1 MDTMKRINILLVLFV
16 YALVGSAQN
25 ETKTIEL
32 GEVEIK
38 AAKVIHKPDGQI
50 IYPTETQKNAS
61 HSGYSILQKLSL
73 PNIRVDEVSQSLSA
87 IDGRGSIQLRIN
99 GIIVGRE
106 EMLALSPGSIS
117 RIDFIDNPGV
127 RYGEGIAYVINIL
140 TRRADSGYTVGID
153 LTQALTVKSGN
164 DLIYGKWNAGN
175 SELSLSYNFG
185 YKDFKGNRTH
195 ETAHYLLTDGS
206 THTIE
211 RNDLASRSRNFNNGL
226 QLKYN
231 LADSADYVFQ
241 ASLKADFSHIPNNYN
256 RKRIIEEDEQYIATQ
271 RERNRSSS
279 PVLDLYFFKQLT
291 PRQSLTLNAVGTYI
305 ATSLR
310 SSYDEGAPYAYRVEG
325 KTYSL
330 MSEAIY
336 ENRLKPFTFTAGAN
350 YMQKYTKNKYTGD
363 VNSVNPMHNR
373 SVYAFAEIKG
383 KLGLIRYVA
392 GVGGSYLDYR
402 QQAHDYQ
409 YWLFRPKAS
418 VAYNPVQAVQLKYDF
433 QISEHVSRV
442 AMISNTSIRNNSM
455 EWTLGNPD
463 IRPNREQAHTFQI
476 SYTHP
481 RFQSFVQAYGKRC
494 HQPNMATYI
503 RTEDNRFVYT
513 QLNQKEIDVLN
524 LMLYANGWIVPDK
537 LSIALSGT
545 LFRCFNFGEDY
556 THCKTFYSGTANV
569 QAYLGKLTLSAFMDS
584 GFRFLEGETEGFNGS
599 FVSLNASYR
608 YKNLNL
614 SLAWQQPFRNRYKQ
628 FQSDVY
634 NRYVRKTTALH
645 CRDLGN
651 FVSLNI
657 AWKFSQGRAYKDVR
671 RNIEQK
677 ADKDTG
683 ILR

>member
-1 MDTMKRINILLVLFV
+1 MKRINILLVLFV

-330 MSEAIY
+330 MSEAVY

-463 IRPNREQAHTFQI
+463 IRPNREQAHTFQV

>member
-1 MDTMKRINILLVLFV
+1 MKRINILLVLFV

-241 ASLKADFSHIPNNYN
+241 ASLKADFSHVPNNYN

-291 PRQSLTLNAVGTYI
+291 SRQSLTLNAVGTYI

-383 KLGLIRYVA
+383 KLGPIRYVA

>member
-1 MDTMKRINILLVLFV
+1 MKRINILLVLFV

-153 LTQALTVKSGN
+153 LAQALTAKSGN

-185 YKDFKGNRTH
+185 YKDFKGNRTD
-195 ETAHYLLTDGS
+195 ETAHYRLTDGS
-206 THTIE
+206 VRTIG
-211 RNDLASRSRNFNNGL
+211 RNDIASRSRSFSNGL

-310 SSYDEGAPYAYRVEG
+310 SSYDEGAPYAYQVEG

-373 SVYAFAEIKG
+373 SVYAFAEING
-383 KLGLIRYVA
+383 TLGPVRYVA

>member
-1 MDTMKRINILLVLFV
+1 MKRINILLVLFV

-140 TRRADSGYTVGID
+140 TRRADSGYAVGID
-153 LTQALTVKSGN
+153 LTQALTAKSGN

-256 RKRIIEEDEQYIATQ
+256 RKQILEGNEEYLATQ

-291 PRQSLTLNAVGTYI
+291 SRQSLTLNAVGTYI

-330 MSEAIY
+330 MSEAVY

-350 YMQKYTKNKYTGD
+350 YMQKYTRNEYTGD

-383 KLGLIRYVA
+383 KLGPIRYVA

-463 IRPNREQAHTFQI
+463 IRPNREQAHTFQV

-556 THCKTFYSGTANV
+556 THCKTFYSGTASV

>member
-1 MDTMKRINILLVLFV
+1 MKRINILLVLFV

-271 RERNRSSS
+271 CERNRSSS

-291 PRQSLTLNAVGTYI
+291 SRQSLTLNAVGTYI

>member
-1 MDTMKRINILLVLFV
+1 MKRINILLVLFV

-153 LTQALTVKSGN
+153 LAQALTAKSGN

-185 YKDFKGNRTH
+185 YKDFKGNRTD
-195 ETAHYLLTDGS
+195 ETAHYRLTDGAVR
-206 THTIE
+206 TIG
-211 RNDLASRSRNFNNGL
+211 RNDIASRSRSFSNGL

-241 ASLKADFSHIPNNYN
+241 ASLNAGFSHVPDNYN
-256 RKRIIEEDEQYIATQ
+256 RKQILEGNEEYLATQ

-291 PRQSLTLNAVGTYI
+291 SRQSLTLNAVGTYI

-310 SSYDEGAPYAYRVEG
+310 SSYDEGAPYAYQVEG

>member
-1 MDTMKRINILLVLFV
+1 MKRINILQVLFV

-463 IRPNREQAHTFQI
+463 IRPNREQAHTFQV

>member
-1 MDTMKRINILLVLFV
+1 MKRVQILFILGV
-16 YALVGSAQN
+16 YAFTASAQN
-25 ETKTIEL
+25 ETKTVNL
-32 GEVEIK
+32 QAVEVK

-50 IYPTETQKNAS
+50 IYPTEAQKNAS

-73 PNIRVDEVSQSLSA
+73 PNIRVDEVSQNLSA
-87 IDGRGSIQLRIN
+87 IDGRGNIQLRIN

-106 EMLALSPGSIS
+106 EMLALSPESIS
-117 RIDFIDNPGV
+117 RIDFVDNPGV

-153 LTQALTVKSGN
+153 LTQAMTAKLGN
-164 DLIYGKWNAGN
+164 DLIYGKWNAGK

-185 YKDFKGNRTH
+185 YKDFKGNRTD
-195 ETAHYLLTDGS
+195 ETAHYRLTDGS

-211 RNDLASRSRNFNNGL
+211 RNDFASRSRNFNNGL

-271 RERNRSSS
+271 RERNLSSS
-279 PVLDLYFFKQLT
+279 PVLDLYFFKQLSS
-291 PRQSLTLNAVGTYI
+291 RQSLTLNAVGTYI
-305 ATSLR
+305 TTSLNY
-310 SSYDEGAPYAYRVEG
+310 SYDEGSLYAYKVDGE
-325 KTYSL
+325 TYSL
-330 MSEAIY
+330 ISEAIY

-383 KLGLIRYVA
+383 KLGPIRYVA

-481 RFQSFVQAYGKRC
+481 RFQFFVQAYGKRC

-556 THCKTFYSGTANV
+556 THCKTFYSGTASV

-651 FVSLNI
+651 FVSPNI

>member
-271 RERNRSSS
+271 RECNRSSS

-291 PRQSLTLNAVGTYI
+291 SRQSLTLNAVGTYI

-383 KLGLIRYVA
+383 KLGPIRYVA

-657 AWKFSQGRAYKDVR
+657 AWKFSHGRAYKDVR

>member
-1 MDTMKRINILLVLFV
+1 MKRINILLVLFV

-140 TRRADSGYTVGID
+140 TRRADSGYAVGID
-153 LTQALTVKSGN
+153 LTQALTAKSGN

-185 YKDFKGNRTH
+185 YKDFKGNRTD
-195 ETAHYLLTDGS
+195 ETAHYRLTDGAVR
-206 THTIE
+206 TIG
-211 RNDLASRSRNFNNGL
+211 RNDIASRSRSFSNGL

-241 ASLKADFSHIPNNYN
+241 ASLNAGFSHVPDNYN

-330 MSEAIY
+330 MSEAVY

-383 KLGLIRYVA
+383 KLGPIRYVA

-463 IRPNREQAHTFQI
+463 IRPNREQAHTFQV

>member
-1 MDTMKRINILLVLFV
+1 MKRINILLVLFV

-291 PRQSLTLNAVGTYI
+291 SRQSLTLNAVGTYI

-463 IRPNREQAHTFQI
+463 IRPNREQAHTFQV

>member
-1 MDTMKRINILLVLFV
+1 MKRINILLVLFV

-291 PRQSLTLNAVGTYI
+291 PRQSLTLNAVVTYI
-305 ATSLR
+305 ATLLR

-383 KLGLIRYVA
+383 KLGPIRYVA

>member
-1 MDTMKRINILLVLFV
+1 MKRINILLVLFV

-153 LTQALTVKSGN
+153 LAQALTAKSGN
-164 DLIYGKWNAGN
+164 DLIYGKWNAGK

-185 YKDFKGNRTH
+185 YKDFKGNRTD
-195 ETAHYLLTDGS
+195 ETAHYRLTDGAVR
-206 THTIE
+206 TIG
-211 RNDLASRSRNFNNGL
+211 RNDIASRSRSFSNGL

-241 ASLKADFSHIPNNYN
+241 ASLNAGFSHVPDNYN
-256 RKRIIEEDEQYIATQ
+256 RKQILEGNEEYLATQ

-291 PRQSLTLNAVGTYI
+291 SRQSLTLNAVGTYI

-330 MSEAIY
+330 MSEAVY

-383 KLGLIRYVA
+383 KLGPIRYVA
-392 GVGGSYLDYR
+392 GVGGSYLDYC

-657 AWKFSQGRAYKDVR
+657 AWKFSQGRADKDVR

>member
-1 MDTMKRINILLVLFV
+1 MKRINILLVLFV

-153 LTQALTVKSGN
+153 LAQALTVKSGN

-383 KLGLIRYVA
+383 KLGPIRYVA

-651 FVSLNI
+651 FVSLNV

>member
-1 MDTMKRINILLVLFV
+1 MKRINILLVLFV

-153 LTQALTVKSGN
+153 LAQALTVKSGN

-185 YKDFKGNRTH
+185 YKDFKGNRTD
-195 ETAHYLLTDGS
+195 ETAHYRLTDGAVR
-206 THTIE
+206 TIG
-211 RNDLASRSRNFNNGL
+211 RNDIASRSRSFSNGL

-291 PRQSLTLNAVGTYI
+291 SRQSLTLNAVGTYI

-310 SSYDEGAPYAYRVEG
+310 SSYDEGAPYAYQVEG

>member
-1 MDTMKRINILLVLFV
+1 MKRINILLVLFV

-153 LTQALTVKSGN
+153 LVQALTAKSGN

-185 YKDFKGNRTH
+185 YKDFKGNRTN
-195 ETAHYLLTDGS
+195 ETAHYRLTDGS
-206 THTIE
+206 VRTIG

-330 MSEAIY
+330 MSEAVY

-383 KLGLIRYVA
+383 KLGPIRYVA

-463 IRPNREQAHTFQI
+463 IRPNREQAHTFQV

>member
-153 LTQALTVKSGN
+153 LAQALTAKSGN

-185 YKDFKGNRTH
+185 YKDFKGNRTD
-195 ETAHYLLTDGS
+195 ETAHYRLTDGAVR
-206 THTIE
+206 TIG
-211 RNDLASRSRNFNNGL
+211 RNDIASRSRSFSNGL

-241 ASLKADFSHIPNNYN
+241 ASLNAGFSHVPDNYN
-256 RKRIIEEDEQYIATQ
+256 RKQILEGNEEYLATQ

-291 PRQSLTLNAVGTYI
+291 SRQSLTLNAVGTYI

-310 SSYDEGAPYAYRVEG
+310 SSYDEGAPYAYQVEG

-330 MSEAIY
+330 MSEAVY

-383 KLGLIRYVA
+383 KLGPIRYVA

-463 IRPNREQAHTFQI
+463 IRPNREQAHTFQV

>member
-153 LTQALTVKSGN
+153 LTQALTAKSGN

-185 YKDFKGNRTH
+185 YKDFKGNRTN
-195 ETAHYLLTDGS
+195 ETAHYRLTDGS
-206 THTIE
+206 VRTIG
-211 RNDLASRSRNFNNGL
+211 RNDIASRSRSLSNGL

-241 ASLKADFSHIPNNYN
+241 ASLNAGFSHVPDNYN
-256 RKRIIEEDEQYIATQ
+256 RKQILEGNEEYLATQ

-291 PRQSLTLNAVGTYI
+291 SRQSLTLNAVGTYI

-310 SSYDEGAPYAYRVEG
+310 SSYDEGAPYAYQVEG

-330 MSEAIY
+330 MSEAVY

-383 KLGLIRYVA
+383 KLGPIRYVA

-442 AMISNTSIRNNSM
+442 AMISNTSIRINCM

-614 SLAWQQPFRNRYKQ
+614 SLAWHQPFRNRYKQ

>member
-1 MDTMKRINILLVLFV
+1 MKRINILLVLFV

-291 PRQSLTLNAVGTYI
+291 PSQSLTLNAVGTYI

-383 KLGLIRYVA
+383 KLGPIRYVA

>member
-1 MDTMKRINILLVLFV
+1 MKRVQILFILGV
-16 YALVGSAQN
+16 YAFTASAQN
-25 ETKTIEL
+25 ETKTVNL
-32 GEVEIK
+32 QAVEVK

-50 IYPTETQKNAS
+50 IYPTEAQKNAS

-153 LTQALTVKSGN
+153 LTQALTAKSGN

-241 ASLKADFSHIPNNYN
+241 VSLKADISHIPNNYN

-271 RERNRSSS
+271 CERNRSSS

-291 PRQSLTLNAVGTYI
+291 SRQSLTLNAVGTYI

-310 SSYDEGAPYAYRVEG
+310 SSYDEGAPYTYQVEG

-330 MSEAIY
+330 MSEAVY

-383 KLGLIRYVA
+383 KLGPIRYVA

-463 IRPNREQAHTFQI
+463 IRPNREQAHTFQV

-481 RFQSFVQAYGKRC
+481 RLQSFVQAYGKRC

>member
-1 MDTMKRINILLVLFV
+1 MKRVQILFILGV
-16 YALVGSAQN
+16 YAFTASAQN
-25 ETKTIEL
+25 ETKTVNL
-32 GEVEIK
+32 QAVEVK

-50 IYPTETQKNAS
+50 IYPTEAQKNAS

-73 PNIRVDEVSQSLSA
+73 PNIRVDEVSQNLSA
-87 IDGRGSIQLRIN
+87 IDGRGNIQLRIN

-106 EMLALSPGSIS
+106 EMLALSPESIS
-117 RIDFIDNPGV
+117 RIDFVDNPGV

-153 LTQALTVKSGN
+153 LTQAMTAKLGN

-185 YKDFKGNRTH
+185 YKDFKGNRTD
-195 ETAHYLLTDGS
+195 ETAHYRLTDGS

-211 RNDLASRSRNFNNGL
+211 RNDFASRSRNFNNGL

-241 ASLKADFSHIPNNYN
+241 ASLNAGFSHVPDNYN
-256 RKRIIEEDEQYIATQ
+256 RKQILEGNKEYLATQ

-291 PRQSLTLNAVGTYI
+291 SRQSLTLNAVGTYI

-310 SSYDEGAPYAYRVEG
+310 SSYDEGAPYAYQVEG

-330 MSEAIY
+330 MSEAVY
-336 ENRLKPFTFTAGAN
+336 ENRFKPFTFTAGAN

>member
-1 MDTMKRINILLVLFV
+1 MKRINILLVLFV

-73 PNIRVDEVSQSLSA
+73 PNIRVNEVSQSLSA

-373 SVYAFAEIKG
+373 NVYAFAEIKG
-383 KLGLIRYVA
+383 KLGPIRYVA

-657 AWKFSQGRAYKDVR
+657 AWKFSHGRAYKDVR

>member
-1 MDTMKRINILLVLFV
+1 MKRINILLVLFV

-50 IYPTETQKNAS
+50 IYSTETQKNAS

>member
-1 MDTMKRINILLVLFV
+1 MKRVQILFILGV
-16 YALVGSAQN
+16 YAFTASAQN
-25 ETKTIEL
+25 ETKTVNL
-32 GEVEIK
+32 QAVEVK

-50 IYPTETQKNAS
+50 IYPTEAQKNAS

-73 PNIRVDEVSQSLSA
+73 PNIRVDEVSQNLSA
-87 IDGRGSIQLRIN
+87 IDGRGNIQLRIN

-310 SSYDEGAPYAYRVEG
+310 SSYDEGAPYAYQVEG

-330 MSEAIY
+330 MSEAVY

>member
-1 MDTMKRINILLVLFV
+1 MKRINILLVLFV

-185 YKDFKGNRTH
+185 YKDFKGNRTY

-271 RERNRSSS
+271 RECNRSSS

-383 KLGLIRYVA
+383 KLGPIRYVA

-584 GFRFLEGETEGFNGS
+584 GFRFLEGEAEGFNGS

>member
-1 MDTMKRINILLVLFV
+1 MKRINILLVLFV

-291 PRQSLTLNAVGTYI
+291 SRQSLTLNAVGTYI

>member
-185 YKDFKGNRTH
+185 YKDFKGNRTY

-363 VNSVNPMHNR
+363 VNSINPMHNR

>member
-1 MDTMKRINILLVLFV
+1 MKRINILLVLFV

-373 SVYAFAEIKG
+373 NVYAFAEIKG
-383 KLGLIRYVA
+383 KLGPIRYVA

-433 QISEHVSRV
+433 QISEYVSRV

-463 IRPNREQAHTFQI
+463 IRPNREQAHTFQV

>member
-1 MDTMKRINILLVLFV
+1 MKRINILLVLFV

-140 TRRADSGYTVGID
+140 TRRADSGYAVGID

-291 PRQSLTLNAVGTYI
+291 SRQSLTLNAVGTYI

-383 KLGLIRYVA
+383 KLGPIRYVA

>member
-1 MDTMKRINILLVLFV
+1 MKRINILLVLFV

-185 YKDFKGNRTH
+185 YKDFKGNRSH

-524 LMLYANGWIVPDK
+524 LMLYANGWIVPDN

>member
-1 MDTMKRINILLVLFV
+1 MKRINILLVLFV

-153 LTQALTVKSGN
+153 LVQALTAKSGN

-185 YKDFKGNRTH
+185 YKDFKGNRTD
-195 ETAHYLLTDGS
+195 ETAHYRLTDGS
-206 THTIE
+206 VRTIG
-211 RNDLASRSRNFNNGL
+211 RNDIASRSRSLSNGL

-241 ASLKADFSHIPNNYN
+241 ASLNAGFSHVPDNYN
-256 RKRIIEEDEQYIATQ
+256 RKQILEGNEEYLATKC
-271 RERNRSSS
+271 ERNRSSS

-373 SVYAFAEIKG
+373 SVYAFAEING
-383 KLGLIRYVA
+383 TLGPIRYVA

-463 IRPNREQAHTFQI
+463 IRPNREQAHTFQV

-556 THCKTFYSGTANV
+556 THCKTFYSGTASV

>member
-1 MDTMKRINILLVLFV
+1 MKRVQILFILGV
-16 YALVGSAQN
+16 YAFTASAQN
-25 ETKTIEL
+25 ETKTVNL
-32 GEVEIK
+32 QAVEVK

-50 IYPTETQKNAS
+50 IYPTEAQKNAS

-73 PNIRVDEVSQSLSA
+73 PNIRVDEVSQNLSA
-87 IDGRGSIQLRIN
+87 IDGRGNIQLRIN

-106 EMLALSPGSIS
+106 EMLALSPESIS
-117 RIDFIDNPGV
+117 RIDFVDNPGV

-153 LTQALTVKSGN
+153 LTQAMTAKLGN
-164 DLIYGKWNAGN
+164 DLIYGKWNAGK

-185 YKDFKGNRTH
+185 YKDFKGNRTD
-195 ETAHYLLTDGS
+195 ETAHYRLTDGS

-211 RNDLASRSRNFNNGL
+211 RNDFASRSRNFNNGL

-256 RKRIIEEDEQYIATQ
+256 RKQIQEGNEEYLATQ
-271 RERNRSSS
+271 CERNHSSS

-291 PRQSLTLNAVGTYI
+291 SRQSLTLNAVGTYI

-310 SSYDEGAPYAYRVEG
+310 SSYDEGAPYAYQVEG

-330 MSEAIY
+330 MSEAVY

-383 KLGLIRYVA
+383 KLGPIRYVA

-463 IRPNREQAHTFQI
+463 IRPNREQAHTFQV

-556 THCKTFYSGTANV
+556 THCKTFYSGTASV

-657 AWKFSQGRAYKDVR
+657 AWKFSQGRAYKDIR

>member
-1 MDTMKRINILLVLFV
+1 MKRINILLVLFV

-241 ASLKADFSHIPNNYN
+241 ASLNAGFSHVPDNYN
-256 RKRIIEEDEQYIATQ
+256 RKQILEGNEEYLATQ

-279 PVLDLYFFKQLT
+279 PVLDLYFFKQLASS
-291 PRQSLTLNAVGTYI
+291 QSLTLNAVGTYI

-310 SSYDEGAPYAYRVEG
+310 SSYDEGAPYAYQVEG

-350 YMQKYTKNKYTGD
+350 YMQKYTRNEYTGD

-373 SVYAFAEIKG
+373 SVYAFAEING
-383 KLGLIRYVA
+383 TLGPVRYVA

-463 IRPNREQAHTFQI
+463 IRPNREQAHTFQV

-634 NRYVRKTTALH
+634 NRYVRKTTALY